1 MAFLENPEA
10 IRARIQELQTRTNLS
25 EEYGP
30 QAARQVALA
39 KRQVVTTTEAAVKA
53 AAEQRGYTIASANIS
68 NRSGQT
74 KVKGAAS
81 SLVIDAATAVTW
93 ANAAR
98 LPGVLPGGNLADLAT
113 IKRRILKVG
122 EVKSRIDVKGRK
134 MVNED
139 LAWAALKGVV
149 QTQRGLAEYLSDGY
163 AATAG
168 PIIQAALESSFG
180 NGASFKITQSGKIY
194 ASIRRDKRGGGGK
207 TNTFAPVSMRSILKN
222 VPRFYKTPIKKLL
235 LYTFGQ
241 LGMQGFRMDAKS
253 VNAAIATAIV
263 NWNKA
268 GARAADPTQAAQM
281 VENKAGSINS
291 FKTSQAN
298 ALTKFKNKLDA
309 AGTQTWAQ
317 YANLQV

>member
-10 IRARIQELQTRTNLS
+10 IRARIQELQTRTNLT
-25 EEYGP
+25 EEFGP
-30 QAARQVALA
+30 KVANAVALA
-39 KRQVVTTTEAAVKA
+39 KRQVITTTEAAVKN
-53 AAEQRGYTIASANIS
+53 AAEQRGYTIASATIS

-81 SLVIDAATAVTW
+81 SLVIDAATARTW
-93 ANAAR
+93 ATAAR
-98 LPGVLPGGNLADLAT
+98 LPAVVPGGNLADLGT
-113 IKRRILKVG
+113 VQRRILKVG
-122 EVKSRIDVKGRK
+122 EVKSRIDVRGKK

-149 QTQRGLAEYLSDGY
+149 QTQRGLAEFLSDGY
-163 AATAG
+163 AGTAA
-168 PIIQAALESSFG
+168 PIIQAALEASFG
-180 NGASFKITQSGKIY
+180 NAASYKITQSGKIY
-194 ASIRRDKRGGGGK
+194 ASIRRDKRGGVGK
-207 TNTFAPVSMRSILKN
+207 TNTFAPVSMRAILKQ

-268 GARAADPTQAAQM
+268 AARAADPIQAQQM
-281 VENKAGSINS
+281 LDNKAGSINS

-298 ALTKFKNKLDA
+298 ALAKFKAKLDA
-309 AGTQTWAQ
+309 AGTQTWVQ